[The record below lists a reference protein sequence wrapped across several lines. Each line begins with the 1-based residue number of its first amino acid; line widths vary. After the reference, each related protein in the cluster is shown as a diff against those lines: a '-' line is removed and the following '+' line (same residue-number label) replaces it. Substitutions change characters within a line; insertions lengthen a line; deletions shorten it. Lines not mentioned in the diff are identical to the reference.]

1 MKLMRS
7 EVMGGHLTQPP
18 KIQPY
23 IKLGPGPF
31 DSAQSFTH
39 TQVAHSFP
47 PSFLPSFTF
56 SFNFQMECCDATA
69 GGEQHLKGLAFFI
82 SPRCICVDSP
92 PCHCQIVCFTSS
104 LSPLCDLKETSGQRD
119 GWETVPPSLFHQA
132 DAKCGCYKRFPLEGW
147 F

>member
-1 MKLMRS
+1 
-7 EVMGGHLTQPP
+7 MGGHLTQPP